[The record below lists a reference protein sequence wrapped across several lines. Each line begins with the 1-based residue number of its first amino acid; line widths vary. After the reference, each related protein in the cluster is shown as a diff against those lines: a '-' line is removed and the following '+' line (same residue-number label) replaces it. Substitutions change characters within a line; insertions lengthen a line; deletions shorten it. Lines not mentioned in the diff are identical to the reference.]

1 MDMLSH
7 QILSWQNRR
16 ALTPALSQW
25 EREKA
30 QVRLLRLPRWGK
42 VGMRAARVAGL
53 LQAKE

>member
-30 QVRLLRLPRWGK
+30 QARLLRLPPLGEGWDEGGPCR
-42 VGMRAARVAGL
+42 RLIAG
-53 LQAKE
+53 